1 MNRLSV
7 VYAHVVRTDSWTQTE
22 LSCQSLDRSKKKSDF
37 GLIDQGNI
45 VRCSLSLCEKLQRSP
60 LINHLDRMVT
70 NFRIRITRNGF
81 IWYTTDTMHSMIAV
95 KNVLYEHEFE
105 NNVDHLINLYHTLMK
120 KLQEQDDSLVKVKQ
134 QQQQQQQKQTVK
146 KEIEIKKI
154 ETPKNDNA
162 VTRLLNQVIR
172 SVLDKII
179 DDIEKN
185 EK

>member
-7 VYAHVVRTDSWTQTE
+7 VYAHIVRTDSWTQTE
-22 LSCQSLDRSKKKSDF
+22 LSCQSIDRSKKKSDF

-45 VRCSLSLCEKLQRSP
+45 LRCSLSLCEKLHRSP
-60 LINHLDRMVT
+60 LINRLNHT
-70 NFRIRITRNGF
+70 IKNFRIRVTRNGF
-81 IWYTTDTMHSMIAV
+81 IWYVTDTINSMIAV

-105 NNVDHLINLYHTLMK
+105 NNIDSLINLYQSLMA
-120 KLQEQDDSLVKVKQ
+120 KLQQQDDSLDKVKQ
-134 QQQQQQQKQTVK
+134 TVVNKK
-146 KEIEIKKI
+146 KEIEIKKV
-154 ETPKNDNA
+154 ETPKNDTA
-162 VTRLLNQVIR
+162 VTRLLTQVIK